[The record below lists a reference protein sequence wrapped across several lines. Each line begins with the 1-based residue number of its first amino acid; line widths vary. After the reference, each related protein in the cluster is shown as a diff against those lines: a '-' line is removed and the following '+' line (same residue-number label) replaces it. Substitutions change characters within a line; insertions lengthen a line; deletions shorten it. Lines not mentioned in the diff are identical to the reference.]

1 MIQPEGSSGKR
12 IGALVGATVSAIL
25 LVGVAV
31 AAYIVLVKAPSDLA
45 RNTADGIRELFN
57 FTPRVSIE
65 QTVVIEQNTP
75 ILEVATVS
83 RTIIVDHLWSHT
95 WLGSTKTLHLKGVYT
110 VKAGFNLRQPFAVD
124 IQKNPL
130 RVIASLPPP
139 RLLSL
144 QMDRYD
150 IRRDESGWWNRIS
163 NEDREEAVEELS
175 GTAHSR
181 AEASGILEEAQAT
194 AEMRIREIVE
204 RNGSTVE
211 FQPMNI
217 ERRSLPGE

>member
-83 RTIIVDHLWSHT
+83 RTITVNHLWSHT

-150 IRRDESGWWNRIS
+150 ILRDESGWWNRIS

-175 GTAHSR
+175 GTAHSQ

>member
-1 MIQPEGSSGKR
+1 MRSQGKQGLR
-12 IGALVGATVSAIL
+12 IGAIVAATASAIL

-31 AAYIVLVKAPSDLA
+31 AAYIILIKAPTDLA
-45 RNTADGIRELFN
+45 QNTADGIRELFN

-83 RTIIVDHLWSHT
+83 RTITVDHLWSHT

-110 VKAGFNLRQPFAVD
+110 AKAGYDLRQPFEVD
-124 IQKNPL
+124 IRKNPL

-144 QMDRYD
+144 EMERYD
-150 IRRDESGWWNRIS
+150 ILRDESGWWNRLS
-163 NEDREEAVEELS
+163 DEDREKAVGDLHE
-175 GTAHSR
+175 TAHSR
-181 AEASGILEEAQAT
+181 AEGSGILEEAQAT
-194 AEMRIREIVE
+194 AELRIREIVE

-211 FQPMNI
+211 FQPMHI
-217 ERRSLPGE
+217 EGHTVPRE

>member
-1 MIQPEGSSGKR
+1 MIRSQSNSGKR
-12 IGALVGATVSAIL
+12 IGAIVGAAVSAIL

-31 AAYIVLVKAPSDLA
+31 AAYIVLVKAPTDLA
-45 RNTADGIRELFN
+45 QNTADGIRELFN

-83 RTIIVDHLWSHT
+83 RTITVDHLWSHT

-110 VKAGFNLRQPFAVD
+110 GKAGFDLRQPFEVD
-124 IQKNPL
+124 IRKNPL

-139 RLLSL
+139 QLLSL

-150 IRRDESGWWNRIS
+150 ILRDESGWWNRIS
-163 NEDREEAVEELS
+163 DEDREKAVEELT
-175 GTAHSR
+175 GTAYSR
-181 AEASGILEEAQAT
+181 AEASGILEEARTT

-211 FQPMNI
+211 FQPMYI
-217 ERRSLPGE
+217 EGRSIPRE